1 MPRELCQLHLDRRAL
16 RKPLVAAVRNV
27 SFGLLVVLT
36 LAIFWIPLT
45 TLIKFSFQHEH
56 YSHII
61 LIPLISA
68 ALLVL
73 ERKDILSRV
82 EPNRLIGFALLGA
95 GVLSYLLGRRTPSSL
110 SENDQLSAA
119 ILAFLVTVV
128 GGFVLC
134 YGRRAVRSA
143 LFPLLF
149 LFLMVPIP
157 DSLLSRV
164 ITWLQTGSAEVS
176 AAMFELIGV
185 PVFRTGFI
193 FSLPGVT
200 VEIAEQCSGIRSS
213 LALLITS
220 LLAGHFMLQSVWAK
234 AALVL
239 ATLPLLI
246 VKNGIRIVS
255 LSLLSIY
262 VDPRFL
268 SGSLHHQGGIVFFI
282 LALILLAPVLWLLQR
297 AERSSRTSAGLH
309 A

>member
-1 MPRELCQLHLDRRAL
+1 
-16 RKPLVAAVRNV
+16 VRNV

-36 LAIFWIPLT
+36 LAVFWIPLT
-45 TLIKFSFQHEH
+45 TLIKFSFQQEH

-73 ERKDILSRV
+73 ERKRIFPRV
-82 EPNRLIGFALLGA
+82 EPNRLVGSALLGT
-95 GVLSYLLGRRTPSSL
+95 GVLFYLLGPRKSASL
-110 SENDQLSAA
+110 SVNDQLSVA
-119 ILAFLVTVV
+119 ILAFVV
-128 GGFVLC
+128 IVIGGFVLC
-134 YGRRAVRSA
+134 YGHRTGRSA

-157 DSLLSRV
+157 DYLLNRV
-164 ITWLQTGSAEVS
+164 IAWLQTGSAEVS
-176 AAMFELIGV
+176 EAIFELIGV
-185 PVFRTGFI
+185 PLFRTGFI
-193 FSLPGVT
+193 FSLLGVT
-200 VEIAEQCSGIRSS
+200 IEIAEQCSGIRSS

-234 AALVL
+234 AALTL

-268 SGSLHHQGGIVFFI
+268 SGSLHHQGGMVFFI

-297 AERSSRTSAGLH
+297 AERSRRTSASLH

>member
-1 MPRELCQLHLDRRAL
+1 M
-16 RKPLVAAVRNV
+16 RNV

-36 LAIFWIPLT
+36 LAVFWIPLT
-45 TLIKFSFQHEH
+45 TLIKFSFQQEH

-73 ERKDILSRV
+73 ERKRIFPRV
-82 EPNRLIGFALLGA
+82 EPNRLVGSALLGT
-95 GVLSYLLGRRTPSSL
+95 GVLFYLLGPRKSASL
-110 SENDQLSAA
+110 SVNDQLSVA
-119 ILAFLVTVV
+119 ILAFVV
-128 GGFVLC
+128 IVIGGFVLC
-134 YGRRAVRSA
+134 YGHRTGRSA

-149 LFLMVPIP
+149 LFLMVPI
-157 DSLLSRV
+157 
-164 ITWLQTGSAEVS
+164 
-176 AAMFELIGV
+176 
-185 PVFRTGFI
+185 
-193 FSLPGVT
+193 
-200 VEIAEQCSGIRSS
+200 
-213 LALLITS
+213 LITS

-234 AALVL
+234 AALTL

-268 SGSLHHQGGIVFFI
+268 SGSLHHQGGMVFFI

-297 AERSSRTSAGLH
+297 AERSRRTSASLH